1 MADDIY
7 PNSGIPIRRSVD
19 LLPQVF
25 KTETNS
31 KFMAAVVDPLIQP
44 GALDKTVGY
53 IGKRFGKTYKGTD
66 IYLDSDE
73 SLRSRYQLEPGVSI
87 RNNRDVV
94 ENFYDYVDFKNQIQF
109 FGNFTE
115 RDDFVTSQ
123 DHYSWNPPITWDKFV
138 NFREY
143 YWVPSGPPSVKVLGQ
158 GNEIVSTYRVRQGTT
173 ATWIFHPDGLTNN
186 PTLTLYRGQTY
197 KFNVNSP
204 REGFYIR
211 TAFDTGSLT
220 YNPTLPYIPNQL
232 AVYDGR
238 LWRALSFITASV
250 DGTIVEGPEWELV
263 DENVRTSKFDY
274 EKGVTNNG
282 AMNGTVTFEVPLDA
296 PDILFYQSSV
306 NPDRFGR
313 FLIQDIEENTS
324 INIEKEILGKET
336 YTSSNGVEFSNGL
349 VVRFGGKVT
358 PLKYAKGNWLIE
370 KVGREITLIKFS
382 DLEVPVI
389 TSKIPEVIFDNA
401 GFDSEPFD
409 DATSY
414 PGEKD
419 YITICRSSIDNNPW
433 SRYNRWFHKSVLE
446 KANIL
451 NGTDFQA
458 GDTFRAKRP
467 IIEFLPNLQ
476 LFNHGSVAKKPVEFI
491 DTFTTDVF
499 STIEGSSGYSVD
511 GEFLYQGA
519 RILFTADTD
528 TLANNKIY
536 QVNFITHNGVR
547 QITLKA
553 TDDSDPLIGEGI
565 LVRAGNAN
573 KGLMYHFNGT
583 NWVQSQRKTKVNQPP
598 LFDMFDVN
606 GISFSNE
613 DTYNSTSF
621 LGTPIIGYKIGNSVS
636 DSELGF
642 SLDYLNIDNVGDILF
657 QYNLDSDNFS
667 YSLNQETISIS
678 LNTGFYRFNPLD
690 EFSNGWVST
699 DSRYLQP
706 ILDSTV
712 VNEISTTVELNTVNW
727 ESFDS
732 LESTLIV
739 YLNGI
744 RYNSYTRTKN
754 KFVFDKTLSVGDV
767 VSIKIFADIDPDR
780 GYYQIPHGLEKNPLN
795 QNLKTFTLGQAIDHL
810 TSALEVDSTF
820 AGVYPGNSNLRDI
833 NGYQA
838 RAMRFLKHS
847 GIAPLAITL
856 LCDKNINIIK
866 SIQYSLKNY
875 SNFKNDFLKRISETN
890 FNDNTSEFVDQIITS
905 IGSAKDSTSP
915 FSDTDMI
922 GSGAYSDINYEVEDE
937 GIKVFALSEKF
948 DLNTLSRKAVYVYR
962 NGVQLLNDK
971 DYVFDRT
978 FGFVRLSVDLVEG
991 DKIIIREYTSTAY
1004 NYIPCTP
1011 TKLGLYKKY
1020 TPQKFLDDTFVTPR
1034 MVIQGH
1040 DGSIITAYNDYRDD
1054 AILELEL
1061 RIYNNIKV
1069 NYDES
1074 VFDIDSI
1081 LGGYYGN
1088 SLYNKQELDLIVSQ
1102 DFLRWV
1108 SNTDIDYTNNTAY
1121 FDSENSFTYTYSN
1134 MTGPTRTISLP
1145 GYWRGVYQ
1153 WFYDTTRPH
1162 TCPWEILGFSEKPD
1176 WWESEYGPA
1185 PYTRGNLLLWEDIQ
1199 EGIIRRG
1206 PRAGTYSRYA
1216 RPGIVGHI
1224 PTDGDG
1230 KLLSPLDSGVA
1241 NDFTLIN
1248 NQGDYRLG
1256 DISPVE
1262 YAWRSTS
1269 EWPFAVISALCLM
1282 KPFEFITDS
1291 FDRSRTSV
1299 NKLNQTIH
1307 TSTGIF
1313 TTLADLE
1320 LPSAGNKQ
1328 TSGLSNF
1335 ISSYIRNKNLPDST
1349 LLDKLT
1355 NINVQLS
1362 TRMSGFV
1369 DQTEQKYLLDSK
1381 NPSATSSSVYVP
1393 NENYDIIF
1401 NISVPIKS
1409 ITYSGILL
1417 EKLAE
1422 GWKIKGY
1429 DNQQP
1434 YFNYF
1439 KPIASSVDPLM
1450 SVGGVSADFL
1460 DWAPGKIYGNG
1471 DIVRNQNIFYRALK
1485 SHTSG
1490 ESFDKSLWKLLP
1502 KLPVVG
1508 GVDAFFRR
1516 TFNQIKVER
1525 LYYGTVLRTRQE
1537 VVDFILGY
1545 QSWLTNE
1552 GFSFD
1557 RYDSETQ
1564 TAYNWQTSCKEF
1576 LFWTKHN
1583 WALGSLLT
1591 LSPSAEQVDAS
1602 IPAGVADNLFDSF
1615 YDYQI
1620 YKADGSPLLPIFLNV
1635 NREFKKVKISTV
1647 NTNEGIHF
1655 LKIYFV
1661 LKEHVTLFDDR
1672 TVFNDVIYDKTTGY
1686 RQERIKARGFRTV
1699 DWDGD
1704 YTSPGFLFDNVNIDQ
1719 WQPYTD
1725 YRLGDIVSYK
1735 SFNWVSKEGQIGSD
1749 LFNPNGWE
1757 KLDTTPTKGLVS
1769 NFDYRINQF
1778 EDYFETDADGLGS
1791 SQRDLS
1797 RHVVG
1802 YQTREYLQAMAED
1815 NVSQFRIYQGFIK
1828 EKGTLNAVTKVFDKL
1843 SRTESGGIELNEEWA
1858 FRVGRFGGTDQFN
1871 ETEFRILKNDFKL
1884 NPQPIIIAPSEE
1896 STDVLDLY
1904 MRVPEKNFT
1913 VAPIPFT
1920 ANLNPTKD
1928 YPLSTRTAGYVSAL
1942 DVDFAIK
1949 SYDDILNLDITAFEE
1964 NAHVWISFYKNTWT
1978 VLRYNVSRLLLI
1990 TDLNVIKTRV
2000 ELVFNRAHNLS
2011 VGDIFGVRG
2020 IENLQGFFK
2029 ITEKPNSRSL
2039 VIQISKDAKEPKWD
2053 FSSNINLELFT
2064 EARFTDYQTIDLSI
2078 VARSTDGA
2086 KFWVDNN
2093 QNNKWEVLQKQ
2104 KQFNS
2109 ISIDEYG
2116 TTTPVAN
2123 GFAVLYIDAL
2133 TQTISSM
2140 PSSNLVV
2147 SYAERT
2153 QGLRPFQ
2160 ILDRPNVVS
2169 SGVNGVFGETLAA
2182 SPDGRWLIIG
2192 SPRASGIRSDYR
2204 KDYDPTQTY
2213 GQGDI
2218 VVFRGKLWK
2227 AKVDIVPAD
2236 GSTISVNSEDWE
2248 LTTIIA
2254 ANSSGTNIG
2263 YQEQGVISLYEW
2275 SGQTWVEKY
2284 SFVSPR
2290 QAAGEN
2296 FGKSVSIG
2304 VSNGNYY
2311 MAVSAPGSLIDTG
2324 RVYLYKYAPLT
2335 ITNGETIVYNVTAG
2349 PAQGSDSGFKFYIN
2363 DVYRPNLTFL
2373 VGNTYVFD
2381 QTDASNVYFPN
2392 PTTGTLTNKHP
2403 LNFSADNLSGTL
2415 AGGTFYTVGVTYY
2428 LDNNVVTQS
2437 QYISK
2442 FTIATTRK
2450 IQIVVTESTP
2460 SVLYYFSS
2468 STLGMGNSIIRKYPT
2483 IAREWQFIEN
2493 QYYKGVYD
2501 QSRTDFYEEGSIVW
2515 HDNNYWRSLEDQQ
2528 GDGSTITIDSGQWER
2543 LDPIPTQSS
2552 LPTNVAIYDESN
2564 TASLLDDSTIP
2575 AGLSTTSQNA
2585 ELVKIGDKFGTT
2597 MTMSRDGSI
2606 LVVGAPDSDGQYFV
2620 NYRGIWNAYQEYVE
2634 GDVVKYTNGSFY
2646 ELQHFG
2652 DSAGLS
2658 KAYGGTEA
2666 PTLPSS
2672 PWQLVAAES
2681 TTKSGKIYIYKKNP
2695 YDFYDLTQTINAGSL
2710 DLYSDIVEE
2719 ELIDT
2724 GNLFG
2729 YALDIDY
2736 TGTTLAVSSP
2746 IADINLQSQGA
2757 VYVFMLETDS
2767 GTPTFRLKQKLQSY
2781 EIYNNELFGSAVS
2794 ISERTERIVVS
2805 AKNTP
2810 FKLPIIFDSGTTR
2823 FDGNRTRFIKDQGY
2837 PGQVYVFERKDNT
2850 YLLAEKLEAALTAN
2864 EGFGSSIDSTA
2875 SVIVVGSPTY
2885 TVNGNVVGNTR
2896 IFRKDPTTNSLE
2908 ILATQQPLVDIS
2920 LLKSIS
2926 VYDDK
2931 NFIKLSDLDIIDPNK
2946 FKILGQAEQ
2955 EIKFKTPYD
2964 PATYT
2969 LGTDE
2974 VNVDADSAWFEKNV
2988 GVLWWNTGTAKWIYY
3003 EQGDLA
3009 YRAGN
3014 WNQQAVGSS
3023 IDVYEWVESTITP
3036 SDWAKTAD
3044 TVDGL
3049 AVNISGQPLYGNTVY
3064 SKKILLNPTTGQQYG
3079 TKYYFWVKNKTVIP
3093 QNVIGRKISSADV
3106 ANLISNP
3113 STSGIPIL
3121 AIISPN
3127 NYLAYN
3133 LNSIVTG
3140 DSALIN
3146 IEYYNSEK
3154 QPNSVHTEYQ
3164 LLTEGVEDSLPS
3176 DALEQKWID
3185 SLVGFNQSGNPVP
3198 DPTLLPKQRYG
3209 LAFRPIQTM
3218 FVNRSTALKVV
3229 VDRIN
3234 GILETKPFSDL
3245 IDFDNLNKIDP
3256 IPDESLNLYDVIVDT
3271 YAELSEVGIVRI
3283 RPAVFTAN
3291 IVDGEIDTIDIVDS
3305 GFGYR
3310 KAPPITI
3317 TGNGRGAKASV
3328 TLDTQGRVDSI
3339 TIIQRGKK
3347 YTSAEISAR
3356 SFSVLVKSDNTFNG
3370 SWSIYFWDTTREG
3383 FYKSVVQAY
3392 DTTKYWN
3399 YSDWYAFGYSNTTRI
3414 SKEISN
3420 LYLEPTINLDLGD
3433 IVKIKEYANGGWA
3446 LLEKVTDGTGN
3457 ILQNYILV
3465 SRQNGT
3471 IQLSQQLYDLRVY
3484 DFQTTYDEITYD
3496 NQPTQELRF
3505 ILNAIK
3511 ENIFIDDLSAE
3522 WNKLFFTSI
3531 RYIFSEQL
3539 YVDWAFKTSFL
3550 NAIHSV
3556 GDLDQ
3561 KTNYKNDNLSSFQ
3574 QYLEEVKP
3582 FRTTIREYTSKYTDI
3597 DRQGAATTDFDVP
3610 PAYDAREGQILPVL
3624 ENSSVIDTYPYKWWK
3639 DNNGYSITSIEIA
3652 DPGEN
3657 YIQPPR
3663 VFIEGDGTGATA
3675 QAYISNGSVIGIKML
3690 TSGSGYK
3697 TATATLVG
3705 GNGSSGK
3712 IGRAVPI
3719 LGDSKVRTFN
3729 LALKFDRTS
3738 KTGNTVDYVYSQ
3750 EFIADGFTAIFNL
3763 NYPPTR
3769 DKTKITVEINKEIIL
3784 DSDYSITFYRSNT
3797 DSYELLRGKLKLN
3810 NLPFAGDNI
3819 IITYE
3824 KSDEVLNAV
3833 DRINKYYSP
3842 TDGMIGKEIGQL
3854 MTGVD
3859 FGGVQIQGTTFDVSG
3874 GWDALPWFTD
3884 TWDSVEPN
3892 SDYYYI
3898 ADGSTTYV
3906 TLPTAPSLGQQISVY
3921 IKRVGIGSPRTIDT
3935 LDSAGAPIV
3944 VYGEAIDEPVTIR
3957 IDDPNFIVYEDGST
3971 GGDSSAVI
3979 NPNAV
3984 MPTFIGDGITQN
3996 VEVGQFITVN
4006 AGDTLIFRP
4015 VESDGTVNITDPNI
4029 IDTKISGGSFSVIDN
4044 AYTTATGTSAEDIVV
4059 DGSKFISPDQVPA
4072 PEENVP
4078 GQVLESVSIKVF
4090 HTVQTGAT
4098 PLQATI
4104 KYGNGTTVRYP
4115 IGLTILES
4123 QSVVV
4128 YIDKIKMEM
4137 ERDDSTIDYEID
4149 YVTSEIVFVSP
4160 PALGSV
4166 VEIISIGI
4174 GGAAILDYQEFI
4186 ADGETSLYLTRAN
4199 YFDTSSVVVT
4209 VDGIS
4214 VDSIPLNSSEF
4225 LDVTNKTLI
4234 QFSNNPTNRQVIKI
4248 VCLGSMLDVDSS
4260 GESLVRVNQQI
4271 ITYDGST
4278 LSYDLDR
4285 FVNLE
4290 RASAVGST
4298 LVEING
4304 KQLKGVDSVFFA
4316 YNGTNNIFN
4325 IARDPIEA
4333 PNTATQENIQVY
4345 VNNELKRYILD
4356 YNYDGNNNLVT
4367 VNTDIL
4373 SIGDEV
4379 KVIIDIRSQYRFENN
4394 NIVFAGTSFVENDST
4409 TTLQEGDQITVTWFS
4424 EYPSMNIVTDQFT
4437 GGKVQYQLSSEP
4449 VSASYIWVYRNGIR
4463 LTQDID
4469 YDVSVL
4475 RSVVYIKSLG
4485 LNTDN
4490 VKIVQFGNYVRRQP
4504 IGYEVFKDMLNL
4516 YHFKRFSL
4524 KKNVV
4529 LVKDL
4534 NYYDTIISVSDTSEL
4549 FEPIKSKNIPGTIWI
4564 NGERIDYF
4572 EKTATGLGQ
4581 LRRGC
4586 FGTAIK
4592 ETHSTGSHVV
4602 DISKTE
4608 TVPYN
4613 EEQERYDF
4621 VSDGSSLLIG
4631 PLPFVPSAANRTN
4644 WYRSTIPVGYE
4655 PCDQIEVFAAGT
4667 RLRKDPI
4674 AVYDNS
4680 INVTSP
4686 EGDITVEADF
4696 SVDGNTNYIRLTNTV
4711 SAGTRI
4717 TVIRRTGK
4725 TWYDRGEN
4733 SATSGVTLIK
4743 NEGTIAKFLKQ
4754 RATELPE

>member
-1 MADDIY
+1 
-7 PNSGIPIRRSVD
+7 
-19 LLPQVF
+19 
-25 KTETNS
+25 
-31 KFMAAVVDPLIQP
+31 
-44 GALDKTVGY
+44 
-53 IGKRFGKTYKGTD
+53 
-66 IYLDSDE
+66 
-73 SLRSRYQLEPGVSI
+73 
-87 RNNRDVV
+87 
-94 ENFYDYVDFKNQIQF
+94 
-109 FGNFTE
+109 
-115 RDDFVTSQ
+115 
-123 DHYSWNPPITWDKFV
+123 
-138 NFREY
+138 
-143 YWVPSGPPSVKVLGQ
+143 
-158 GNEIVSTYRVRQGTT
+158 
-173 ATWIFHPDGLTNN
+173 
-186 PTLTLYRGQTY
+186 
-197 KFNVNSP
+197 
-204 REGFYIR
+204 
-211 TAFDTGSLT
+211 
-220 YNPTLPYIPNQL
+220 
-232 AVYDGR
+232 
-238 LWRALSFITASV
+238 
-250 DGTIVEGPEWELV
+250 
-263 DENVRTSKFDY
+263 
-274 EKGVTNNG
+274 
-282 AMNGTVTFEVPLDA
+282 
-296 PDILFYQSSV
+296 
-306 NPDRFGR
+306 
-313 FLIQDIEENTS
+313 
-324 INIEKEILGKET
+324 
-336 YTSSNGVEFSNGL
+336 
-349 VVRFGGKVT
+349 
-358 PLKYAKGNWLIE
+358 
-370 KVGREITLIKFS
+370 
-382 DLEVPVI
+382 
-389 TSKIPEVIFDNA
+389 
-401 GFDSEPFD
+401 
-409 DATSY
+409 
-414 PGEKD
+414 
-419 YITICRSSIDNNPW
+419 
-433 SRYNRWFHKSVLE
+433 
-446 KANIL
+446 
-451 NGTDFQA
+451 
-458 GDTFRAKRP
+458 
-467 IIEFLPNLQ
+467 
-476 LFNHGSVAKKPVEFI
+476 
-491 DTFTTDVF
+491 
-499 STIEGSSGYSVD
+499 
-511 GEFLYQGA
+511 
-519 RILFTADTD
+519 
-528 TLANNKIY
+528 
-536 QVNFITHNGVR
+536 
-547 QITLKA
+547 
-553 TDDSDPLIGEGI
+553 
-565 LVRAGNAN
+565 
-573 KGLMYHFNGT
+573 
-583 NWVQSQRKTKVNQPP
+583 
-598 LFDMFDVN
+598 
-606 GISFSNE
+606 
-613 DTYNSTSF
+613 
-621 LGTPIIGYKIGNSVS
+621 
-636 DSELGF
+636 
-642 SLDYLNIDNVGDILF
+642 
-657 QYNLDSDNFS
+657 
-667 YSLNQETISIS
+667 
-678 LNTGFYRFNPLD
+678 
-690 EFSNGWVST
+690 
-699 DSRYLQP
+699 
-706 ILDSTV
+706 
-712 VNEISTTVELNTVNW
+712 
-727 ESFDS
+727 
-732 LESTLIV
+732 
-739 YLNGI
+739 
-744 RYNSYTRTKN
+744 
-754 KFVFDKTLSVGDV
+754 
-767 VSIKIFADIDPDR
+767 
-780 GYYQIPHGLEKNPLN
+780 
-795 QNLKTFTLGQAIDHL
+795 
-810 TSALEVDSTF
+810 
-820 AGVYPGNSNLRDI
+820 VYPGNSNLRDI

>member
-1 MADDIY
+1 MADEIY

-53 IGKRFGKTYKGTD
+53 VGKRFGKTYKGND
-66 IYLDSDE
+66 IYLDSDD
-73 SLRSRYQLEPGVSI
+73 SLRSRYQLEPGVVI
-87 RNNRDVV
+87 RDNRNVV
-94 ENFYDYVDFKNQIQF
+94 ENFYDYIDFKNQLQF
-109 FGNFTE
+109 FNNFTE

-123 DHYSWNPPITWDKFV
+123 DHYSWDPPITWDKFV

-173 ATWIFHPDGLTNN
+173 STWIFHPDGLTNN

-211 TAFDTGSLT
+211 TAFDTGSLN

-238 LWRALSFITASV
+238 LWRALTYITASV
-250 DGTIVEGPEWELV
+250 TGTIVEGPEWELV

-282 AMNGTVTFEVPLDA
+282 ATNGTVTFEVPLDA
-296 PDILFYQSSV
+296 PDILYYQSSV

-324 INIEKEILGKET
+324 INIDKEILGKQT

-358 PLKYAKGNWLIE
+358 PAKYAKDNWLVE

-382 DLEVPVI
+382 DLEVPII
-389 TSKIPEVIFDNA
+389 TSQIPEVIFDNA
-401 GFDSEPFD
+401 GFDTEPFD

-419 YITICRSSIDNNPW
+419 YITICRASIDNNPW

-446 KANIL
+446 KANQL
-451 NGTDFQA
+451 NGTDFEA
-458 GDTFRAKRP
+458 GDSFRAKRP
-467 IIEFLPNLQ
+467 IIEFRPNLQ
-476 LFNHGSVAKKPVEFI
+476 LFNHGSIAKRPVDFI
-491 DTFTTDVF
+491 DTFTTDIF

-519 RILFTADTD
+519 RVLFTADTD

-536 QVNFITHNGVR
+536 QVNFITHNNVR
-547 QITLKA
+547 QITLRA
-553 TDDSDPLIGEGI
+553 TEDTDPLLGEAV
-565 LVRAGNAN
+565 LVRSGNAN
-573 KGLMYHFNGT
+573 KGLMYHFDGV
-583 NWVQSQRKTKVNQPP
+583 NWIQSQKKVKANQPP
-598 LFDMFDVN
+598 LFDLFDIN
-606 GISFSNE
+606 GVSFGNE
-613 DTYNSTSF
+613 ETYNATSF
-621 LGTPIIGYKIGNSVS
+621 IGTPIIGYKIGNSIN

-657 QYNLDSDNFS
+657 QYNLDSDAFS
-667 YSLNQETISIS
+667 YSVNQETVSIN

-690 EFSNGWVST
+690 EFFNGWTAT
-699 DSRYLQP
+699 DPEYLQP

-712 VNEISTTVELNTVNW
+712 VTESSTSVELNTVNW
-727 ESFDS
+727 SSFDNI
-732 LESTLIV
+732 ESTIIV
-739 YLNGI
+739 YLNGA
-744 RYNSYTRTKN
+744 RYNSYTRTKGE
-754 KFVFDKTLSVGDV
+754 FVFDKTLSVGDV
-767 VSIKIFADIDPDR
+767 VSVKIFANIDPDK

-810 TSALEVDSTF
+810 TSALEVDNNFVGS
-820 AGVYPGNSNLRDI
+820 YPGNSNLRDI
-833 NGYQA
+833 NGYQT

-875 SNFKNDFLKRISETN
+875 SNFKNDFLKRIAETN
-890 FNDNTSEFVDQIITS
+890 FNDDVVEFVDQIIS
-905 IGSAKDSTSP
+905 AIGAAKDSTSP

-922 GSGAYSDINYEVEDE
+922 GSGAHTDINYEVEDE

-962 NGVQLLNDK
+962 NGTQLINGK
-971 DYVFDRT
+971 DYVFDST
-978 FGFVRLSVDLVEG
+978 FGFVRLTTDLVEG
-991 DKIIIREYTSTAY
+991 DKIVIREYTSTSY

-1020 TPQKFLDDTFVTPR
+1020 TPRKFLDDTFVTPR
-1034 MVIQGH
+1034 NVIQGH

-1069 NYDES
+1069 QYDES
-1074 VFDIDSI
+1074 VFDIDAI

-1088 SLYNKQELDLIVSQ
+1088 ALYGKEELDLIVGQ

-1108 SNTDIDYTNNTAY
+1108 ANTDIDYTTNTAY

-1134 MTGPTRTISLP
+1134 MTDPTRNQSLP

-1176 WWESEYGPA
+1176 WWDTEYGSA
-1185 PYTRGNLLLWEDIQ
+1185 PYTKGNLLLWEDIRD
-1199 EGIIRRG
+1199 GIIRRG
-1206 PRAGTYSRYA
+1206 PRAGTYDRYA
-1216 RPGIVGHI
+1216 RPSIIDHI
-1224 PTDGDG
+1224 PVDGDG
-1230 KLLSPLDSGVA
+1230 NLLSPLNSGVA

-1248 NQGDYRLG
+1248 NKGDYRLG
-1256 DISPVE
+1256 DLSPTE
-1262 YAWRSTS
+1262 FAWRSTS

-1291 FDRSRTSV
+1291 FDRSRTTI
-1299 NKLNQTIH
+1299 NILGQTVH
-1307 TSTGIF
+1307 NSTGIF

-1320 LPSAGNKQ
+1320 LPSIGDQQ
-1328 TSGLSNF
+1328 TAGLSNF
-1335 ISSYIRNKNLPDST
+1335 ISSYIRSKNLPNST
-1349 LLDKLT
+1349 LLDKIT
-1355 NINVQLS
+1355 NIDVQIS
-1362 TRMSGFV
+1362 TRLSGFV

-1381 NPSATSSSVYVP
+1381 NPSSTSSSIYVP

-1401 NISVPIKS
+1401 NTSVPIKS
-1409 ITYSGILL
+1409 IAYSGVLV

-1460 DWAPGKIYGNG
+1460 DWASDKLYGNG
-1471 DIVRNQNIFYRALK
+1471 DIVRTQNTFYRALK

-1490 ESFDKSLWKLLP
+1490 AVFDKSLWKQLP

-1508 GVDAFFRR
+1508 GVEAYFRR

-1525 LYYGTVLRTRQE
+1525 LYYGSVLTTRQA
-1537 VVDFILGY
+1537 VVDFLLGY
-1545 QSWLTNE
+1545 QSWLINE
-1552 GFSFD
+1552 GFSFE

-1591 LSPSAEQVDAS
+1591 LSPSAEQVDAA

-1620 YKADGSPLLPIFLNV
+1620 YRADGTPLLPIFLNV
-1635 NREFKKVKISTV
+1635 NRDFKSVKISTV
-1647 NTNEGIHF
+1647 NTTEGIYF
-1655 LKIYFV
+1655 LKIYFI

-1704 YTSPGFLFDNVNIDQ
+1704 YTSPGFLFDNVSIQQ

-1725 YRLGDIVSYK
+1725 YKLGDIISYK
-1735 SFNWVSKEGQIGSD
+1735 SFNWVSKENQIGSEF
-1749 LFNPNGWE
+1749 FNANIWE
-1757 KLDTTPTKGLVS
+1757 KLDSTPTKGLVS

-1778 EDYFETDADGLGS
+1778 EDYYETDADGLGS

-1797 RHVVG
+1797 RHVIG
-1802 YQTREYLQAMAED
+1802 YQTREYLQNIAED

-1828 EKGTLNAVTKVFDKL
+1828 EKGTSNAVTKVFDKL
-1843 SRTESGGIELNEEWA
+1843 SRTDSGSIELNEEWA
-1858 FRVGRFGGTDQFN
+1858 FRVGRFGGTDQFS
-1871 ETEFRILKNDFKL
+1871 ETEFRIYKNNFKL
-1884 NPQPIIIAPSEE
+1884 NPQPILIAPTEE
-1896 STDVLDLY
+1896 STDILDLY
-1904 MRVPEKNFT
+1904 MRIPEKNFT
-1913 VAPIPFT
+1913 IAPVPFT
-1920 ANLNPTKD
+1920 ANINPTKD
-1928 YPLSTRTAGYVSAL
+1928 YTLSSRTAGYVSAL
-1942 DVDFAIK
+1942 DVDFAVK
-1949 SYDDILNLDITAFEE
+1949 NYDDILNLNINEFEE
-1964 NAHVWISFYKNTWT
+1964 NAHVWISFYNNSWT
-1978 VLRYNVSRLLLI
+1978 VLRYNHSKLLFL
-1990 TDLNVIKTRV
+1990 TDLNINKTRI
-2000 ELVFNRAHNLS
+2000 ELVLNRTHNLS
-2011 VGDIFGVRG
+2011 IGDIFGVRG
-2020 IENLQGFFK
+2020 IENLEGFYK
-2029 ITEKPNSRSL
+2029 ITETPNKRSL

-2053 FSSNINLELFT
+2053 SSSNISLELFT
-2064 EARFTDYQTIDLSI
+2064 EARFTDYQSINLST
-2078 VARSTDGA
+2078 AANATSGA
-2086 KFWVDNN
+2086 KFWIDNN
-2093 QNNKWEVLQKQ
+2093 QDFKWEVLEKQ

-2109 ISIDEYG
+2109 IAVNEYG
-2116 TTTPVAN
+2116 TTSPLNN
-2123 GFAVLYIDAL
+2123 GSAVLYIDAL
-2133 TQTISSM
+2133 TQIISSM
-2140 PSSNLVV
+2140 PASNLVV

-2153 QGLRPFQ
+2153 DGLRPFQ
-2160 ILDRPNVVS
+2160 ILNRPNVVS
-2169 SGVNGVFGETLAA
+2169 SGVSGVFGESLAV
-2182 SPDGRWLIIG
+2182 SPDGRWLAVG

-2204 KDYDPTQTY
+2204 KDYDATLSY
-2213 GQGDI
+2213 NQGDI

-2227 AKVDIVPAD
+2227 AKIDILPSD
-2236 GSTISVNSEDWE
+2236 GSTISINSEDWE
-2248 LTTIIA
+2248 PATIIA
-2254 ANSSGTNIG
+2254 ANSEGAGVG

-2275 SGQTWVEKY
+2275 SGQNWVERY

-2290 QAAGEN
+2290 QAANEN
-2296 FGKSVSIG
+2296 FGNKITIG
-2304 VSNGNYY
+2304 VSDSNYY
-2311 MAVSAPGSLIDTG
+2311 MAVSAPGSLLDTG

-2335 ITNGETIVYNVTAG
+2335 VTNGETITYNITVG
-2349 PAQGSDSGFKFYIN
+2349 PAQGIDTGYKFYVN
-2363 DVYRPNLTFL
+2363 EEYRPNITLL
-2373 VGNTYVFD
+2373 VGNTYIFD
-2381 QTDASNVYFPN
+2381 QTDLSNVYFPN
-2392 PTTGTLTNKHP
+2392 PEDGTVTNKHP
-2403 LNFSADNLSGTL
+2403 MGFSADNINGTL
-2415 AGGTFYTVGVTYY
+2415 GGGTLYTVGVTYY
-2428 LDNNVVTQS
+2428 LDNSLVTRA
-2437 QYISK
+2437 QYLSG
-2442 FTIATTRK
+2442 FTVATTRK
-2450 IQIVVTESTP
+2450 IQIVVTEST
-2460 SVLYYFSS
+2460 SSILYYFSS
-2468 STLGMGNSIIRKYPT
+2468 ATLNMGNSIIKKYPT

-2501 QSRTDFYEEGSIVW
+2501 QSRSGFYEEGSIVW
-2515 HDNNYWRSLEDQQ
+2515 HDNSYWRALEDQY
-2528 GDGSTITIDSGQWER
+2528 GDGSTIAVESGQWEK
-2543 LDPIPTQSS
+2543 LDPIPTQGS
-2552 LPTNVAIYDESN
+2552 LPTNVAVYDENN

-2575 AGLSTTSQNA
+2575 AGISATTQPA

-2606 LVVGAPDSDGQYFV
+2606 LVVGAPESDGQYFI
-2620 NYRGIWNAYQEYVE
+2620 NYRGLWNGYQEYVE
-2634 GDVVKYTNGSFY
+2634 GDVVKYTNGNFY
-2646 ELQHFG
+2646 ELTHFG
-2652 DSAGLS
+2652 DSAGPS

-2666 PTLPSS
+2666 PPSA
-2672 PWQLVAAES
+2672 PWQLVASES
-2681 TTKSGKIYIYKKNP
+2681 TSKSGKIYIYKKNV
-2695 YDFYDLTQTINAGSL
+2695 YDFYDLMQTVNAGSL
-2710 DLYSDIVEE
+2710 DLYSDITEE
-2719 ELIDT
+2719 EIIDT
-2724 GNLFG
+2724 GDLFG
-2729 YALDIDY
+2729 YSLDIDY
-2736 TGTTLAVSSP
+2736 SGTTLVVSSP
-2746 IADINLQSQGA
+2746 RADINLQNQGA

-2767 GTPTFRLKQKLQSY
+2767 AVPTFRLKQKLQSY
-2781 EIYNNELFGSAVS
+2781 ETYNNELFGSTIS
-2794 ISERTERIVVS
+2794 ISERTERIVVG

-2810 FKLPIIFDSGTTR
+2810 FKLPAIFDGGTTR
-2823 FDGNRTRFIKDQGY
+2823 FDGNRTTFSKDQGY
-2837 PGQVYVFERKDNT
+2837 PGQVYVFERKDGV
-2850 YLLAEKLEAALTAN
+2850 YILAEKLEADLIPN
-2864 EGFGSSIDSTA
+2864 EGFGESIDSTA
-2875 SVIVVGSPTY
+2875 SVIVVGSPAY
-2885 TVNGNVVGNTR
+2885 TVNNNVIGNTR
-2896 IFRKDPTTNSLE
+2896 IFRKDTNKNSLE
-2908 ILATQQPLVDIS
+2908 ILAIQEPMVNIS
-2920 LLKSIS
+2920 LLKSLS
-2926 VYDDK
+2926 VYDDNK
-2931 NFIKLSDLDIIDPNK
+2931 FVKLADLNIIDPNK

-2969 LGTDE
+2969 IGTDE
-2974 VNVDADSAWFEKNV
+2974 VTVDADCAWFEKNV
-2988 GVLWWNTGTAKWIYY
+2988 GVLWWNTGTAKWVHY

-3036 SDWAKTAD
+3036 AEWSKIAD
-3044 TVDGL
+3044 TTDGL
-3049 AVNISGQPLYGNTVY
+3049 SANISGQPLYGNAVY
-3064 SKKILLNPTTGQQYG
+3064 SKKILLNPTTGQQFG
-3079 TKYYFWVKNKTVIP
+3079 TKYYFWVKNKSIIP
-3093 QNVIGRKISSADV
+3093 KNVIGRTISSADV

-3113 STSGIPIL
+3113 ASSGLPIL
-3121 AIISPN
+3121 AILSSDK
-3127 NYLAYN
+3127 YLAYN
-3133 LNSIVTG
+3133 LNSIITG

-3146 IEYYNSEK
+3146 IEYYNSEIL
-3154 QPNSVHTEYQ
+3154 PNAVHTEYQ

-3185 SLVGFNQSGNPVP
+3185 SLVGFNQAGNPVP

-3209 LAFRPIQTM
+3209 LSFRPIQTM
-3218 FVNRSTALKVV
+3218 FVNRSTALKIV

-3234 GILETKPFSDL
+3234 SILETKPFSDL
-3245 IDFDNLNKIDP
+3245 IDFKNLNKVDP
-3256 IPDESLNLYDVIVDT
+3256 IPDEILNLYDVSVDT
-3271 YAELSEVGIVRI
+3271 YAELVEVGIVRI
-3283 RPAVFTAN
+3283 RPAVFSAN
-3291 IVDGEIDTIDIVDS
+3291 IVDGEIDTIDIIDS

-3310 KAPPITI
+3310 TAPPVTI
-3317 TGNGRGAKASV
+3317 TGNGVGAKANV
-3328 TLDTQGRVDSI
+3328 TLDTQGRVSSI

-3347 YTSAEISAR
+3347 YTSAEINVR
-3356 SFSVLVKSDNTFNG
+3356 SFSVLVRNDNTFNG
-3370 SWSIYFWDTTREG
+3370 SWSIYFWDSVREG
-3383 FYKSVVQAY
+3383 FFKSIVQAY
-3392 DTTKYWN
+3392 DTTKYWS
-3399 YSDWYAFGYSNTTRI
+3399 YADWYASGYSNTTRI

-3420 LYLEPTINLDLGD
+3420 LYLEPTIKLDLGD

-3446 LLEKVTDGTGN
+3446 MLEKVEAGTGN
-3457 ILQNYILV
+3457 ILENYILV
-3465 SRQNGT
+3465 GRQNGT
-3471 IQLSQQLYDLRVY
+3471 LQLSQNLYDLRVY
-3484 DFQTTYDEITYD
+3484 DYQTTYDEITYD
-3496 NQPTQELRF
+3496 NQPTQELRY
-3505 ILNAIK
+3505 ILAAVK
-3511 ENIFIDDLSAE
+3511 EDIFIDDLSVE
-3522 WNKLFFTSI
+3522 WNQLFFTSM

-3550 NAIHSV
+3550 NAIHNV
-3556 GDLDQ
+3556 GDLAQ
-3561 KTNYKNDNLSSFQ
+3561 KTNYKNDNLESFQ
-3574 QYLEEVKP
+3574 KYLEEVKP
-3582 FRTTIREYTSKYTDI
+3582 FRTTIREYTSRYTDI
-3597 DRQGAATTDFDVP
+3597 DRQGAAITDFDVP
-3610 PAYDAREGQILPVL
+3610 PLYDRQEQQILPVY
-3624 ENSSVIDTYPYKWWK
+3624 ENSSVIDSYPYRWWK
-3639 DNNGYSITSIEIA
+3639 DNKGYSITSIEIA
-3652 DPGEN
+3652 DPGAN
-3657 YIQPPR
+3657 YVQPPR
-3663 VFIEGDGTGATA
+3663 VFIEGDGSGATA
-3675 QAYISNGSVIGIKML
+3675 QAYISNGSVIGVKML
-3690 TSGSGYK
+3690 TYGTGYT

-3705 GNGSSGK
+3705 GNGSSTEIGK
-3712 IGRAVPI
+3712 VVPI
-3719 LGDSKVRTFN
+3719 LSSSKVRTFN
-3729 LALKFDRTS
+3729 LSLKFDRTS
-3738 KTGNTVDYVYSQ
+3738 KTGETSEYTYEQTFV
-3750 EFIADGFTAIFNL
+3750 ADGFTAIFNL

-3769 DKTKITVEINKEIIL
+3769 DKTKIAVEINSEIIL
-3784 DSDYSITFYRSNT
+3784 DSDYSITFYKSSA
-3797 DSYELLRGKLKLN
+3797 DSYDILRGKLKLN
-3810 NLPFAGDNI
+3810 NLPSAGDVI
-3819 IITYE
+3819 IISYE
-3824 KSDEVLNAV
+3824 KSDEILDAV

-3842 TDGMIGKEIGQL
+3842 TDGMLGKEIGQL

-3906 TLPTAPSLGQQISVY
+3906 TLPSAPAAGQQISIY
-3921 IKRVGIGSPRTIDT
+3921 LKRFGVRIPSTIDT
-3935 LDSAGAPIV
+3935 LDSAGAPVV
-3944 VYGEAIDEPVTIR
+3944 VYSPSVDEYPTIR
-3957 IDDPNFIVYEDGST
+3957 IDDPNFVVFEDGST
-3971 GGDSSAVI
+3971 DASAVL
-3979 NPNAV
+3979 NLNAV
-3984 MPTFIGDGITQN
+3984 MPTFIGDGITKTI
-3996 VEVGQFITVN
+3996 EVGQFVTIN

-4015 VESDGTVNITDPNI
+4015 IESDGTVNITDVNI
-4029 IDTKISGGSFSVIDN
+4029 IDTKISGGSLSAIDG
-4044 AYTTATGTSAEDIVV
+4044 AYATASGTLAEEIIV

-4072 PEENVP
+4072 PEENIP

-4090 HTVQTGAT
+4090 HAVQTGAT
-4098 PLQATI
+4098 PLQSKI
-4104 KYGNGTTVRYP
+4104 VYGDGITRRYH
-4115 IGLTILES
+4115 IGLTILEPK
-4123 QSVVV
+4123 SVLV
-4128 YIDKIKMEM
+4128 YVNKNRYDITNT
-4137 ERDDSTIDYEID
+4137 DSSSEYEID
-4149 YVTSEIVFVSP
+4149 YVANDIVFVNP
-4160 PALGSV
+4160 PEIGSI

-4174 GGAAILDYQEFI
+4174 GGAAILDYQEFV
-4186 ADGETSLYLTRAN
+4186 ADGDTNLYLTRAN
-4199 YFDTSSVVVT
+4199 YSDTSSVVVT

-4214 VDSIPLNSSEF
+4214 IDSIPLNSSEF

-4234 QFSNNPTNRQVIKI
+4234 QLPNTPANRQVIKI
-4248 VCLGSMLDVDSS
+4248 VCLGASTDVDSTGNS
-4260 GESLVRVNQQI
+4260 VVRVNQQV
-4271 ITYDGST
+4271 ITFDGST
-4278 LSYDLDR
+4278 LSYDLDK

-4290 RASAVGST
+4290 RASASGST

-4304 KQLKGVDSVFFA
+4304 KQLKGVDSSFVI
-4316 YNGTNNIFN
+4316 YDGTNNVID
-4325 IARDPIEA
+4325 IGIDPVEA

-4345 VNNELKRYILD
+4345 INNQLQRYILD

-4367 VNTDIL
+4367 VDTEVL
-4373 SIGDEV
+4373 TIGDEIKIV
-4379 KVIIDIRSQYRFENN
+4379 VDIRSQYRFEGN

-4409 TTLQEGDQITVTWFS
+4409 TTLQQGDQITVTWFS

-4449 VSASYIWVYRNGIR
+4449 VSASYVWVYRNGTR

-4469 YDVSVL
+4469 YDVSVP
-4475 RSVVYIKSLG
+4475 RNVVYMKSVG
-4485 LNTDN
+4485 VNTDEI
-4490 VKIVQFGNYVRRQP
+4490 KIVQFGNYLRRQP
-4504 IGYEVFKDMLNL
+4504 IGYEVFKDMLNI

-4524 KKNVV
+4524 NKNVV
-4529 LVKDL
+4529 LTQDL
-4534 NYYDTIISVSDTSEL
+4534 NYYDIVINISDTSNL
-4549 FEPIKSKNIPGTIWI
+4549 FEPIKTRNIPGTVWI

-4572 EKTATGLGQ
+4572 EKTATTLGQ

-4592 ETHSTGSHVV
+4592 EVHSSGSKVV

-4631 PLPFVPSAANRTN
+4631 PLPFIPAQSTRSS
-4644 WYRSTIPVGYE
+4644 WYRSTIPEGYE
-4655 PCDQIEVFAAGT
+4655 PCDQVEVFSAGT

-4674 AVYDNS
+4674 TVYDKSLNL
-4680 INVTSP
+4680 TSP
-4686 EGDITVEADF
+4686 QADVQLEAEF
-4696 SVDGNTNYIRLTNTV
+4696 SVDGVNNYIRLTDAV
-4711 SAGTRI
+4711 PAGTRI

-4733 SATSGVTLIK
+4733 SASSGVTLVK
-4743 NEGTIAKFLKQ
+4743 NESSIAKFLKQ